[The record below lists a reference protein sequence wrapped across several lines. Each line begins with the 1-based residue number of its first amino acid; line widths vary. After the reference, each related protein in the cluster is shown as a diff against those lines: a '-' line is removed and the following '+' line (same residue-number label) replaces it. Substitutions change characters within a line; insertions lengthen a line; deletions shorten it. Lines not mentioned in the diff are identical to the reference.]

1 MNLDILNGL
10 ISLEL
15 ETTSVIT
22 GAGDNGVLNI
32 ITILDTASWENLMK

>member
-15 ETTSVIT
+15 ETISVTT
-22 GAGDNGVLNI
+22 GAGDNGVLSI
-32 ITILDTASWENLMK
+32 IMILDTASWENLMK